1 MEKTKIQQHFESAL
15 NKSITLS
22 ETDCL
27 VQAMLDILE
36 ELRDET
42 IDELPSMKKSITDS
56 FHMVTEL
63 IKDIT

>member
-15 NKSITLS
+15 NKSVTLF

-42 IDELPSMKKSITDS
+42 IDELPSMKKSINDS
-56 FHMVTEL
+56 FHMVMEL
-63 IKDIT
+63 IKDRT